1 MAVDSSTV
9 VVPWI
14 VLDPAPKVIAPRH
27 RGDTRTLALGAN
39 WRYRA
44 RRDGGVDM
52 VMMLESLDVEVS
64 KRQRWVVMLQCV

>member
-14 VLDPAPKVIAPRH
+14 VLAPDPKVIAPKH
-27 RGDTRTLALGAN
+27 NGETRTLALGAN

-44 RRDGGVDM
+44 RRDLGADM
-52 VMMLESLDVEVS
+52 AMMIVVEVS
-64 KRQRWVVMLQCV
+64 VRRRCVVML

>member
-27 RGDTRTLALGAN
+27 RGETRTLALGAN

-44 RRDGGVDM
+44 RRDGGADM
-52 VMMLESLDVEVS
+52 MMLVDVEG
-64 KRQRWVVMLQCV
+64 L